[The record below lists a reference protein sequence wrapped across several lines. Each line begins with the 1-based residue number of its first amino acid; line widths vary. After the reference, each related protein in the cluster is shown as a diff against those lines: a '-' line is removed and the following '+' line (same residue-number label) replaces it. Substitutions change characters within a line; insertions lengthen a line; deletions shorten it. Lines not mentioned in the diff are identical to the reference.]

1 MSRRVAWFL
10 IALCGWTLY
19 VWISRLF
26 IMAGQTG
33 NSAGF
38 IVVHTTLAL
47 ISIAFG
53 LVAGVIG
60 YKALRARRTSEPSRV
75 DA

>member
-26 IMAGQTG
+26 IMAGQKG

-60 YKALRARRTSEPSRV
+60 YKRLRAGNTETQPRV